1 MNCGGFSF
9 SYSMCYRILVNS
21 YIIHTNIKA
30 FSSVTRQPYENVEMY
45 RCVNDITLKQ
55 NYVKVLRSDCFIF
68 AMMKRNTILKILL
81 GIVAL
86 LLFIKFL
93 MTVFVDPHVRKKI
106 ETTLNEKNRDFKIT
120 IGKSHILMISSG
132 IKLSGIKIRPKKDN
146 SGILYLC
153 GEIASVKLKGIKL
166 AKAIFNK
173 DINIRKITISESS
186 FMGKIPFPTEA
197 ITPVVVPLN
206 IRIGIILFDK
216 INLSV
221 DNTANAASYSIKDG
235 VLKLYEVQV
244 GKQDTLSSDI
254 VKQFDFEAKE
264 LVSVSSDSMYLYKA
278 NGLSYFAAS
287 NTLAVTNISIQPNYT
302 DYDFTSRYEF
312 QTSRI
317 EAGFSDIYFYDF
329 YASDYFRSGSL
340 KSSWIEIGKMDMN
353 VFRDMRKQFPHG
365 NKPAFLEMVYNYP
378 GIIQIDSIGLLNG
391 NVIYTE
397 HAEEANEPGSINFN
411 EISVKMYKITN
422 DTIYKTE
429 NDSSELR
436 GDALLMG
443 KGKMTIL
450 LKGRIFDSQNTFSL
464 NGTLSAMDAN
474 ELNPILE
481 KNAFIYATSGKIDS
495 MNFSFTANNAR
506 ATGKM
511 ILLYH
516 GLDIAVKNKQTDDT
530 TAFRERFI
538 SLIVNRK
545 VSDSN
550 PIANDDVREG
560 IIDYER
566 DPEKFLLDYY
576 VKSILSGI
584 RSSLDKSPKK

>member
-106 ETTLNEKNRDFKIT
+106 ETTLNEKNSDYLVT
-120 IGKSHILMISSG
+120 IDKVHILMLSSG
-132 IKLSGIKIRPKKDN
+132 IKLSRIKIQPKKDF
-146 SGILYLC
+146 SGILDLY
-153 GEIASVKLKGIKL
+153 GEIASVKLAGIKF
-166 AKAIFNK
+166 AKAIFKK
-173 DINIRKITISESS
+173 DINIRKITISESL
-186 FMGKIPFPTEA
+186 FMGKISFPREA
-197 ITPVVVPLN
+197 VTPIVLPKN
-206 IRIGIILFDK
+206 IRIGIVLFDK

-221 DNTANAASYSIKDG
+221 ENTANAESYSFKDC

-244 GKQDTLSSDI
+244 EKQDTLSSNI
-254 VKQFDFEAKE
+254 IKQFDFKGKE
-264 LVSVSSDSMYLYKA
+264 LFSVSSDSMYLYKA
-278 NGLSYFAAS
+278 SDIIYYAKS
-287 NTLAVTNISIQPNYT
+287 NTLAVTNFYIQPNYT
-302 DYDFTSRYEF
+302 DYDFASNHEF
-312 QTSRI
+312 LTSRI
-317 EAGFSDIYFYDF
+317 EARFSDIYFYNF
-329 YASDYFRSGSL
+329 YVSDYFRFGSL
-340 KSSWIEIGKMDMN
+340 RSSWMEIGKMDMN
-353 VFRDMRKQFPHG
+353 VFRDKRKQFRHG
-365 NKPAFLEMVYNYP
+365 EKPAFLDMVYNYP
-378 GIIQIDSIGLLNG
+378 GIIQIDSIGLIKG

-397 HAEEANEPGSINFN
+397 HAEKANEPGSISFN
-411 EISVKMYKITN
+411 EISGKMYKITN

-429 NDSSELR
+429 NDSLRLR
-436 GDALLMG
+436 GNALLMG

-450 LKGRIFDSQNTFSL
+450 LKGRLFESQNTFSL
-464 NGTLSAMDAN
+464 NGTLSALEAN

-495 MNFSFTANNAR
+495 MNFSFTANNAK

-511 ILLYH
+511 TLLYH
-516 GLDIAVKNKQTDDT
+516 GLDIAVKNKHSDDT

-550 PIANDDVREG
+550 PIPNDDVREG

-566 DPEKFLLDYY
+566 DPEKEFLDYCFM
-576 VKSILSGI
+576 SILSGI
-584 RSSLDKSPKK
+584 KSSFLRNP